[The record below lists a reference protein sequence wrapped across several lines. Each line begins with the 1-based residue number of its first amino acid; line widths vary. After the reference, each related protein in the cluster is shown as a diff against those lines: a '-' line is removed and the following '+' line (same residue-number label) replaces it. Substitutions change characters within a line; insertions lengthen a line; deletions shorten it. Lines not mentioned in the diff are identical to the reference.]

1 MIETDFYKRKT
12 YLSLLIGLI
21 LIIPSFTVTIQTFSN
36 KYIAEAS
43 ALTIFFIFCLVL
55 IRNFK
60 IRNIN
65 QLILFLLCLIYC
77 LYLSF
82 ITINVYS
89 HQIIN
94 LLFLFQILP
103 VFIFF
108 TDYKT
113 ILNEINLKILSILL
127 ISFSFIISFTQY
139 VNWFGII
146 NQINIDGY
154 GGIIPL
160 KIGDRSPGYTRSV
173 IHFST
178 IVFFYYLFYLNGD
191 SRNSKFSKILITI
204 FVIFCTIFSGSR
216 GALLGLIFFWGYLI
230 FGNFKRYLYLLSS
243 KKNLIKF
250 ILSILLLLILGNIFV
265 DYYGCG
271 RFCDKRILEAADESR
286 FYTYLR
292 FFDDFKFY
300 GLGIGHSAISLVHL
314 GHYLEV
320 KQYES
325 FVLNFIMH
333 GGLLTYLLILIIFFN
348 LYPIKRKITQASF
361 LGIFILALFQQTY
374 ENPSILSMLWVLIF
388 YLKVKDSKVNIS

>member
-1 MIETDFYKRKT
+1 MDNYLYKRNV
-12 YLSLLIGLI
+12 YLSILIGLI
-21 LIIPSFTVTIQTFSN
+21 LIIPSFTVTIQAFSN

-43 ALTIFFIFCLVL
+43 TLTIFFIFCLVL
-55 IRNFK
+55 IRNFT
-60 IRNIN
+60 ISNIN
-65 QLILFLLCLIYC
+65 QLLLFLLCLIYC
-77 LYLSF
+77 LYLTF
-82 ITINVYS
+82 VTINVYS

-108 TDYKT
+108 TDYKKL
-113 ILNEINLKILSILL
+113 LNKVNLKILLILL
-127 ISFSFIISFTQY
+127 IFFSFIISFVQY
-139 VNWFGII
+139 VDWFGII
-146 NQINIDGY
+146 HRINIDGY

-178 IVFFYYLFYLNGD
+178 IVFFYYLFYLNSD
-191 SRNSKFSKILITI
+191 HKNSLINKILITI
-204 FVIFCTIFSGSR
+204 LVCFCIIFSGSR
-216 GALLGLIFFWGYLI
+216 GALLGLIFFWGYL
-230 FGNFKRYLYLLSS
+230 FFSSFKEYLTLLYS
-243 KKNLIKF
+243 KKNLIKLI
-250 ILSILLLLILGNIFV
+250 ILISLILIIGFIFV
-265 DYYGCG
+265 DNYGCG

-286 FYTYLR
+286 IYSYLR

-300 GLGIGHSAISLVHL
+300 GLGIGHSAISLGHL

-333 GGLLTYLLILIIFFN
+333 GGLLTYLLVLIIFFN
-348 LYPIKRKITQASF
+348 LYPLQRKLTQASF
-361 LGIFILALFQQTY
+361 LGIFIVALFQQSY

-388 YLKVKDSKVNIS
+388 YLKVNDSKVSIN